1 MFRQS
6 VGLKTHIIVH
16 QMKYYKLV
24 FGTTLQTQKRQCYF
38 SEVLGLHVIIY
49 VM

>member
-1 MFRQS
+1 MFKQS
-6 VGLKTHIIVH
+6 MELKTHIIVH
-16 QMKYYKLV
+16 QMKYYKLG

-49 VM
+49 IV